1 MTPFTTYAL
10 TEGTALQINLKC
22 FNVFLLM
29 KLDNNNVIMFDFRI
43 QIKLKSIFTKHISVI
58 INCDFLLCVP
68 VVARF
73 SLVIF

>member
-1 MTPFTTYAL
+1 
-10 TEGTALQINLKC
+10 
-22 FNVFLLM
+22 M

-73 SLVIF
+73 SLVIFWSGGSVMGRYPVPANKQIKFQANGT